1 MIGQVG
7 PVNEAM
13 NERLREEFERI
24 EARIQAHLQRIRDNA
39 EQVQRIIEARDG
51 RRPPELSAP

>member
-1 MIGQVG
+1 MIGARRTG
-7 PVNEAM
+7 NEVM

-24 EARIQAHLQRIRDNA
+24 ETRIQAHLQRIRDNA

-51 RRPPELSAP
+51 RRPPELSAS